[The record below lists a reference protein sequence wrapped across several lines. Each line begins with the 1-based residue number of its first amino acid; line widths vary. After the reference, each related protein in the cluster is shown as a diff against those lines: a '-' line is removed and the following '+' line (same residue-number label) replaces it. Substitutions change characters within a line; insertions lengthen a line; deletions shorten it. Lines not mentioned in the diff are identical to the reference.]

1 MNDDELRDALH
12 GGVPAA
18 PEVSR
23 WADKARRRSRRTR
36 ALATGAS
43 LLAVAVVG
51 ALVIGNLRPGGTAAI
66 PAAPQSSPPVTISA
80 PATTPTAD
88 GCDPG
93 ATLPAAPEHLP
104 SGATAVRLCP
114 DGYDPDATFITPTDL
129 LTEGVSEL
137 IDTINATPLVPLS
150 DSCRKGYPR
159 TFRVVFG
166 YPDGS
171 QITLIGRLASS
182 DSIGGGRDG
191 SCDLLGRTD
200 AWHSGQLLHTL
211 RSAWLHQRGDSRNG
225 QPYPDPDCSMTSPSV
240 FAADLAEVTTAI
252 VCGRGGS
259 NLGRAGVLT
268 TEQARAVTADIAQR
282 SSPGADDTQNFATII
297 NLFTPWGDLITL
309 YKADGST
316 RWGFLNSQRS
326 GLKWTPSAGIRA
338 WLDPIIGGAPPTSSP
353 SGKR

>member
-1 MNDDELRDALH
+1 MNDDELRDVLH

-23 WADKARRRSRRTR
+23 WADKARRRARRTL

-51 ALVIGNLRPGGTAAI
+51 ALVIGNLRPGGTVAMPI
-66 PAAPQSSPPVTISA
+66 APQSSPPVASSA
-80 PATTPTAD
+80 PATTPASD
-88 GCDPG
+88 ACDPG
-93 ATLPAAPEHLP
+93 GPLPAAPQDLP
-104 SGATAVRLCP
+104 PGATVVRLCP
-114 DGYDPDATFITPTDL
+114 DGYDPGATFITPTDL
-129 LTEGVSEL
+129 LTSGVSDL

-150 DSCRKGYPR
+150 DSCRKGYSR

-182 DSIGGGRDG
+182 DGIAGGTAG
-191 SCDLLGRTD
+191 SCDRLGRTD
-200 AWHSGQLLHTL
+200 AWHSGELLSTL
-211 RSAWLHQRGDSRNG
+211 RLAWLHQRGDSRNG
-225 QPYPDPDCSMTSPSV
+225 QPYEDPNCSMLSPSL
-240 FAADLAEVTTAI
+240 FAADLAEVTTVI

-259 NLGRAGVLT
+259 NQGRAGVLT
-268 TEQARAVTADIAQR
+268 TEQSRAVIADIAQH

-309 YKADGST
+309 YKADGSA
-316 RWGFLNSQRS
+316 RWGFLNNQRS
-326 GLKWTPSAGIRA
+326 GLTWTPSAGVRA
-338 WLDPIIGGAPPTSSP
+338 WLDPIIDGAPPTSSP